1 MWLWGYG
8 QGIMVSELYNAATQ
22 FHNSSWVAFADGVL
36 DGYINSPDAVAYKV
50 ARPANQRP
58 RAPCRRLASA
68 SWSRVA
74 RALRPT
80 CALCPSQVL
89 HNESMPWDA
98 AVGDHIGLFPIA
110 YVARDDYRGSPNAT
124 DGAISHRVAEEVQRC
139 WVAALNSRPSSP
151 ALHCHRAIDPPIC
164 RAGLRAPV
172 CRQVALSPQRQRQLL

>member
-36 DGYINSPDAVAYKV
+36 DGYINSPDAVAYK
-50 ARPANQRP
+50 
-58 RAPCRRLASA
+58 
-68 SWSRVA
+68 
-74 RALRPT
+74 
-80 CALCPSQVL
+80 VL

-164 RAGLRAPV
+164 RACLRAPV